1 MLKQYLDLRTQDFMD
16 KSYGKSRQQKEE
28 ILDEYREYLK
38 GFGKNVNGKVII
50 SYDIAISILNAALS
64 KRIPLLL
71 DKSDIVDGLDVDQD
85 YSENKRTTFDK
96 ESDVILVHK
105 LQYLPVNDTIKTF
118 DSTQYQEF
126 IQFVDPKTQIS
137 HKVPYVPGNDTIH
150 FTLNCPVDN
159 NKYGNDWDSYPYAVL
174 VPFDRMDKSTLLDTK
189 TEDTYFDGDT
199 HLGQI
204 YYILCPK
211 GQAAFVQGKNPH
223 ARVIEYEGISLNKAI
238 KALIS
243 YTGRK
248 AKEYGP
254 FGWGKDTEFMPQ
266 DKDERTLYGLFDKE
280 ELPHLDCIHS
290 ESKYMTRRIWKRE
303 YRALMAL
310 LEYNAKK
317 NIDMPKEI
325 ILTALMFGRAYS
337 VPGNVPV
344 SVELFKEFVVPLL
357 QENGYLVDDKFFEG
371 IEEDGKIKSI
381 TSTYSASYGCEIP
394 QMYCPNWE
402 DELRDR
408 TIDLIQ
414 KTLLKR
420 QLRSIEDDD

>member
-16 KSYGKSRQQKEE
+16 RSYGKTRQHKEE
-28 ILDEYREYLK
+28 ILDEFREYLK
-38 GFGKNVNGKVII
+38 GFGRNVDGKVII

-64 KRIPLLL
+64 NRIPLLL

-85 YSENKRTTFDK
+85 YAENKRTCFDK

-105 LQYLPVNDTIKTF
+105 LQYLPQQDTIKTF
-118 DSTQYQEF
+118 DSTKYQEF

-159 NKYGNDWDSYPYAVL
+159 HMYGNDWDHYPYAVL
-174 VPFDRMDKSTLLDTK
+174 VPFDRIDKATLLDTK

-199 HLGQI
+199 YLGQL

-211 GQAAFVQGKNPH
+211 GEASYVGAHNPH

-248 AKEYGP
+248 AKEYGA
-254 FGWGKDTEFMPQ
+254 FGWGRDFEYFPQ
-266 DKDERTLYGLFDKE
+266 DRDEKTLFGLFDKE
-280 ELPHLDCIHS
+280 ELPHLDTIHS
-290 ESKYMTRRIWKRE
+290 ESKYMTRRMWKRE

-310 LEYNAKK
+310 LEYNNEN
-317 NIDMPKEI
+317 NIDMPDEMI
-325 ILTALMFGRAYS
+325 MPGLLFGRAYS

-344 SVELFKEFVVPLL
+344 SIELYKEFVVPLL
-357 QENGYLVDDKFFEG
+357 KENGYEVDEKFFEG
-371 IEEDGKIKSI
+371 IEEDGTIKSI
-381 TSTYSASYGCEIP
+381 TSRYSVSYGCEIP
-394 QMYCPNWE
+394 EVYAPKWE
-402 DELRDR
+402 NELRNR
-408 TIDLIQ
+408 SIDLIK

-420 QLRSIEDDD
+420 KLKEEEIK